1 VFDRVLIAN
10 RGEIAVRI
18 ERTLARLGVESV
30 AVFSD
35 ADAEAPHVRGAD
47 LSVHIGPTPAR
58 DSYLSIE
65 RVVDAALRSGASA
78 VHPGYGFLSERP
90 EFAAACTEAGLV
102 FVGPGLEAMAMLGDK
117 GRARAVADA
126 AGVPTLSGWSGEELS
141 DAEIVE
147 RVGEGDLPLLVKA
160 AAGGGGKGMRLVERR
175 EDLAEALGAA
185 RREAASAFGDER
197 LLIERF
203 VQPSRHLEVQV
214 IADAHGNAIH
224 LGERECSLQRR
235 HQKVI
240 EESPSPVVDEGLRE
254 VMGAAAVALAKQAG
268 YVNAGTVELIAERD
282 DPSRFYFLEVNT
294 RLQVEHPVTEEVT
307 GLDLVEL
314 QLRVAAGEELPLAQ
328 EDVTRS
334 GWAIEA
340 RVYAED
346 PAAGFL
352 PSSGKVVAYREAP
365 GVRTDS
371 GIEEGTVVGTDYDPM
386 LAKVVARGDD
396 RDEALERLRRALGET
411 VVAGPTTNVAYLR
424 ALLARPEVRAGE
436 MDTGLIERRGDEVAA
451 PAAPPEL
458 AALALVAML
467 GTPEGDDIWSD
478 RSGWRLQGPAWIRR
492 TMEGPDGA
500 VEVAIRAAAAQVG
513 PEPPSI
519 ADAIAIRSAIEGGS
533 GRGAPGGPNGVWE
546 WQVGDESGALTWDGT
561 HLGVGSEVD
570 GPKSGLYGRFS
581 AHQREARR
589 PVSLYGDRDAVWV
602 VDPDVG
608 PVRFAPA
615 VGDADSASG
624 GEASLGAPMPGTV
637 VQLRVEAGATVT
649 AGETLVVMESMKME
663 ISIQAPR
670 DGVVDT
676 VLVASGDQVDRGATL
691 IELAEEQPVEVG
703 RPVGDKGLRVHGGGA
718 SGEEGSA

>member
-1 VFDRVLIAN
+1 MFDRVLIAN

-58 DSYLSIE
+58 DSYLSID
-65 RVVDAALRSGASA
+65 RVVDAAQRSGASA

-90 EFAAACTEAGLV
+90 DFASACADAGLV
-102 FVGPGLEAMAMLGDK
+102 FVGPGPEAMRMLGDK

-126 AGVPTLSGWSGEELS
+126 AGVPTLPGWSGDELS

-147 RVGEGDLPLLVKA
+147 RVGEADLPLLVKA

-197 LLIERF
+197 VLIERF
-203 VQPSRHLEVQV
+203 VEPSRHLEIQM
-214 IADAHGNAIH
+214 IADSHGNAVH

-240 EESPSPVVDEGLRE
+240 EESPSPVVTAEMRE
-254 VMGAAAVALAKQAG
+254 AMGSAAVALAKQAG
-268 YVNAGTVELIAERD
+268 YVNVGTVELIAERD

-314 QLRVAAGEELPLAQ
+314 QLRVAAGEALPLAQ
-328 EDVTRS
+328 HEVKRS

-340 RVYAED
+340 RIYAED

-352 PSSGKVVAYREAP
+352 PSSGEVVAYREAP

-371 GIEEGTVVGTDYDPM
+371 GIEEGAVVGTDYDPM
-386 LAKVVARGDD
+386 LAKVVAHGDD
-396 RDEALERLRRALGET
+396 RDGALERLRRALGAM
-411 VVAGPTTNVAYLR
+411 VVAGPTTNTAYLR

-436 MDTGLIERRGDEVAA
+436 MDTGLIERLGDEVAA
-451 PAAPPEL
+451 PPAPPEL
-458 AALALVAML
+458 AALALVEML
-467 GTPEGDDIWSD
+467 GEAEDDDIWSD
-478 RSGWRLQGPAWIRR
+478 RSGWRMQGPVWIRQ
-492 TMEGPDGA
+492 TLVTD
-500 VEVAIRAAAAQVG
+500 
-513 PEPPSI
+513 PPSI
-519 ADAIAIRSAIEGGS
+519 PDAVAIRSAIEGRS
-533 GRGAPGGPNGVWE
+533 GGWD
-546 WQVGDESGALTWDGT
+546 WQVGDSAGTLTYDGALLATDG
-561 HLGVGSEVD
+561 G
-570 GPKSGLYGRFS
+570 
-581 AHQREARR
+581 ARR
-589 PVSLYGDRDAVWV
+589 PVAVFPDGDAVWV
-602 VDPDVG
+602 VDADVG

-615 VGDADSASG
+615 VGDADSAAG
-624 GEASLGAPMPGTV
+624 GEASLEAPMPGTV

-663 ISIQAPR
+663 ISIQSPR
-670 DGVVDT
+670 DGVIET
-676 VLVASGDQVDRGATL
+676 VLVGVGDQVDRGATL
-691 IELAEEQPVEVG
+691 IELLEEE
-703 RPVGDKGLRVHGGGA
+703 A
-718 SGEEGSA
+718 

>member
-58 DSYLSIE
+58 DSYLSID
-65 RVVDAALRSGASA
+65 RVIDAAQRSGASA

-90 EFAAACTEAGLV
+90 DFATACADAGLV
-102 FVGPGLEAMAMLGDK
+102 FVGPGPEAMKMLGDK

-126 AGVPTLSGWSGEELS
+126 AGVPTLPGWSGDELS
-141 DAEIVE
+141 DAEIIE

-175 EDLAEALGAA
+175 KDLAEALGAA

-197 LLIERF
+197 VLIERF
-203 VQPSRHLEVQV
+203 VEPSRHLEIQV

-240 EESPSPVVDEGLRE
+240 EESPSPVVTEEMRE
-254 VMGAAAVALAKQAG
+254 AMGSAAVALAKQAG

-328 EDVTRS
+328 DEVRRS

-352 PSSGKVVAYREAP
+352 PSSGEVVAYREAP
-365 GVRTDS
+365 GVRVDS

-386 LAKVVARGDD
+386 LAKVVAHGDD
-396 RDEALERLRRALGET
+396 RDEALERLRRALGGM
-411 VVAGPTTNVAYLR
+411 VVAGPTTNTAYLR

-436 MDTGLIERRGDEVAA
+436 MDTGLIERLGDEVAA
-451 PAAPPEL
+451 PTAPPEL
-458 AALALVAML
+458 AALALVALL
-467 GTPEGDDIWSD
+467 GEPEDDDVWSD
-478 RSGWRLQGPAWIRR
+478 RSGWRMQGPVWIRQ
-492 TMEGPDGA
+492 TLEGTDGP
-500 VEVAIRAAAAQVG
+500 VEVAVRAAVG

-533 GRGAPGGPNGVWE
+533 GRGASDGPTGAWD
-546 WQVGDESGALTWDGT
+546 WQVGDDAGTLTYDGAL
-561 HLGVGSEVD
+561 LGAGAGPRRVVRIFGQGEVSNHASDPAVWIVD
-570 GPKSGLYGRFS
+570 G
-581 AHQREARR
+581 
-589 PVSLYGDRDAVWV
+589 
-602 VDPDVG
+602 DVG

-615 VGDADSASG
+615 VGDADSAAG
-624 GEASLGAPMPGTV
+624 GEASLEAPMPGTV

-663 ISIQAPR
+663 ISIQSPR
-670 DGVVDT
+670 DGEIET
-676 VLVASGDQVDRGATL
+676 VLIGVGDQVDRGATL
-691 IELAEEQPVEVG
+691 IELLEEE
-703 RPVGDKGLRVHGGGA
+703 A
-718 SGEEGSA
+718 

>member
-1 VFDRVLIAN
+1 MFDRVLIAN

-35 ADAEAPHVRGAD
+35 ADAGAPHVRGAD
-47 LSVHIGPTPAR
+47 LAVRIGPTAAR
-58 DSYLSIE
+58 DSYLSVE
-65 RVVDAALRSGASA
+65 RLVDAALRSGASA

-90 EFAAACTEAGLV
+90 DFAAACADAGLV
-102 FVGPGLEAMAMLGDK
+102 FVGPGPEAMAMLGDK

-126 AGVPTLSGWSGEELS
+126 AGVPTLPGWSGAELS
-141 DAEIVE
+141 DAEILE

-185 RREAASAFGDER
+185 RREAAAAFGDER

-203 VQPSRHLEVQV
+203 VEPSRHLEVQV
-214 IADAHGNAIH
+214 IADSHGNAIH

-328 EDVTRS
+328 ADVRRS
-334 GWAIEA
+334 GWAVEA
-340 RVYAED
+340 RIYAED

-352 PSSGKVVAYREAP
+352 PSSGAVVAYREAP

-371 GIEEGTVVGTDYDPM
+371 GIEEGAVVGTDYDPM

-411 VVAGPTTNVAYLR
+411 VVAGPTTNTAYLR

-436 MDTGLIERRGDEVAA
+436 IDTGLIERLGDEVAA
-451 PAAPPEL
+451 SPPGPEP

-467 GTPEGDDIWSD
+467 GAPEDDDVWSD
-478 RSGWRLQGPAWIRR
+478 RTGWRLQGPAWIRR
-492 TMEGPDGA
+492 TLEGADGPL
-500 VEVAIRAAAAQVG
+500 EVAVRAAAPVG
-513 PEPPSI
+513 PEPPSV
-519 ADAIAIRSAIEGGS
+519 ADADAARSAIEGGS
-533 GRGAPGGPNGVWE
+533 AHRAPGDPPAAWE
-546 WQVGDESGALTWDGT
+546 WSVGDAAGLLAYDGALLGT
-561 HLGVGSEVD
+561 LEPSSPD
-570 GPKSGLYGRFS
+570 PTP
-581 AHQREARR
+581 AHQRRVA
-589 PVSLYGDRDAVWV
+589 VFGDGDGVWV
-602 VDPDVG
+602 FEADVG

-615 VGDADSASG
+615 VGEADSAGG
-624 GEASLGAPMPGTV
+624 GEASLEAPMPGTV
-637 VQLRVEAGATVT
+637 VQLRVEPGATVT
-649 AGETLVVMESMKME
+649 AGATLIVMESMKME

-670 DGVVDT
+670 DGVVDSI
-676 VLVASGDQVDRGATL
+676 LVAAGDQVDRGATL
-691 IELAEEQPVEVG
+691 IELAEEHALVLG
-703 RPVGDKGLRVHGGGA
+703 NHVGDKGQGPADGSV
-718 SGEEGSA
+718 SGEAGSA

>member
-35 ADAEAPHVRGAD
+35 ADAQAPHVRGAD

-58 DSYLSIE
+58 ESYLSVE

-78 VHPGYGFLSERP
+78 VHPGYGFLSERAD
-90 EFAAACTEAGLV
+90 FAAACTDAGLV
-102 FVGPGLEAMAMLGDK
+102 FVGPGPEAMAMLGDK

-126 AGVPTLSGWSGEELS
+126 AGVPTLPGWSGDELT
-141 DAEIVE
+141 DEEIVD
-147 RVGEGDLPLLVKA
+147 RLGEVDLPLLVKA

-203 VQPSRHLEVQV
+203 VEPSRHLEIQV
-214 IADAHGNAIH
+214 IADSHGHAVH

-240 EESPSPVVDEGLRE
+240 EESPSPVVTEAMRDA
-254 VMGAAAVALAKQAG
+254 MGSAAAALAKQAG

-314 QLRVAAGEELPLAQ
+314 QLRVAAGEALPLTQA
-328 EDVTRS
+328 EVRRS

-346 PAAGFL
+346 PTAGFL
-352 PSSGKVVAYREAP
+352 PSSGEVVAYREAD

-436 MDTGLIERRGDEVAA
+436 MDTGLIERLGDEVAA
-451 PAAPPEL
+451 PDAPPEL
-458 AALALVAML
+458 AALALVTML
-467 GTPEGDDIWSD
+467 GEPEDDDIWSD
-478 RSGWRLQGPAWIRR
+478 RSGWRMQGPAWIQRKLD
-492 TMEGPDGA
+492 GPPSLTDQVA
-500 VEVAIRAAAAQVG
+500 VRAA
-513 PEPPSI
+513 
-519 ADAIAIRSAIEGGS
+519 REGGPS
-533 GRGAPGGPNGVWE
+533 GTWE
-546 WQVGDESGALTWDGT
+546 WEVGEDSGVLTWDGEM
-561 HLGVGSEVD
+561 LGTGD
-570 GPKSGLYGRFS
+570 G
-581 AHQREARR
+581 ARR
-589 PVSLYGDRDAVWV
+589 VVRNFGLGEERNHAGDGAVWI
-602 VDPDVG
+602 VDPEVG

-615 VGDADSASG
+615 VGDADSAASG
-624 GEASLGAPMPGTV
+624 DASLEAPMPGTV
-637 VQLRVEAGATVT
+637 VQLRVEPGATVA

-663 ISIQAPR
+663 ISIQSPR
-670 DGVVDT
+670 DGVIDT
-676 VLVASGDQVDRGATL
+676 VLVAAGDQVERGATL
-691 IELAEEQPVEVG
+691 IELAEEDV
-703 RPVGDKGLRVHGGGA
+703 
-718 SGEEGSA
+718 